1 MSAPSLRQA
10 LAEDLKRYDD
20 KRTGLLAYVLAFLF
34 APGFAVLAWH
44 RLATKL
50 HRGGKIGRVLGLV
63 VWRHNVRVSGCHFS
77 MSSELGPGLYLPHPT
92 GMVIGDGVKVGP
104 GSTLFQNITLGTGR
118 DGYPALGAGVIVYA
132 GAVIV
137 GGISLGDNARVG
149 ANAFVSRSVAAGVTV
164 AGIPARPVGGAVAS
178 AS

>member
-1 MSAPSLRQA
+1 MSALSTRQL

-20 KRTGLLAYVLAFLF
+20 TRTGFVAYLLAFLF
-34 APGFAVLAWH
+34 APGFAVLVWH

-50 HRGGKIGRVLGLV
+50 YRGGKIGRVLGLI
-63 VWRHNVRVSGCHFS
+63 VWRYNVRISGCHFS

-92 GMVIGDGVKVGP
+92 GMVIGDGVKVGA

-118 DGYPALGAGVIVYA
+118 DGYPELGKAVIVYA

-149 ANAFVSRSVAAGVTV
+149 ANAFVSKPVAAGMTV
-164 AGIPARPVGGAVAS
+164 AGIPARPVGGVAP
-178 AS
+178 A